1 MYLIFIAFQSA
12 SDEAAIEAIACH
24 VINHNHKKPK
34 HKHKQSSIKVKN
46 AERERERERE
56 REDLLDTSGI
66 ELAVFDAVGELVEGF
81 ALLL

>member
-46 AERERERERE
+46 AERERERE
-56 REDLLDTSGI
+56 DLLDTSRI

>member
-46 AERERERERE
+46 AERERERE
-56 REDLLDTSGI
+56 DLLDTSGI

>member
-56 REDLLDTSGI
+56 RGPLGHEWNRAGGLRRGR
-66 ELAVFDAVGELVEGF
+66 
-81 ALLL
+81 

>member
-24 VINHNHKKPK
+24 VINPNHKKPK

-46 AERERERERE
+46 AE

>member
-46 AERERERERE
+46 AQRERE

>member
-46 AERERERERE
+46 AERE
-56 REDLLDTSGI
+56 DLLDTSGI